1 MKTTKEFHKA
11 FFEALNKLGYDV
23 KKSMSADYY
32 AEIYKG
38 GQIMAFYLPN
48 DTIERNPFISVSEQT
63 MDEIN
68 DLARR
73 IALRCGICTEKPYN
87 EKSQKLQG
95 GAYMLSQ
102 FNDVVL
108 ACKYHP
114 MFDYVFSTF
123 RLSPENNKPMQI
135 QHYYNKASAM
145 EDYALRAGLID
156 ARKLFSETELI
167 LIHDQLVKF
176 QISPNN
182 DKTVDEFQTV
192 CRAID
197 RVEEIVPELKEREVT
212 LDFEQEFGQDMD
224 IVQQQDNFEI
234 GG

>member
-32 AEIYKG
+32 AEIYKN
-38 GQIMAFYLPN
+38 GQIVAFYLPN
-48 DTIERNPFISVSEQT
+48 DTIEKNPFISVSEQT

-73 IALRCGICTEKPYN
+73 TALRCGICTEKPYA
-87 EKSQKLQG
+87 EKNQKLQG
-95 GAYMLSQ
+95 GAYLLSQ

-108 ACKYHP
+108 ACKCHP

-135 QHYYNKASAM
+135 QHYYNKAAAM
-145 EDYALRAGLID
+145 EDYAVRAGLVD
-156 ARKLFSETELI
+156 ARKLFSETELT
-167 LIHDQLVKF
+167 LIHDQLVRF

-182 DKTVDEFQTV
+182 DKTIDEFQTV
-192 CRAID
+192 CKAID
-197 RVEEIVPELKEREVT
+197 RIEEIVPELKEREIT
-212 LDFEQEFGQDMD
+212 LDFEQEFGQDLDM
-224 IVQQQDNFEI
+224 VQQKDDFEI

>member
-135 QHYYNKASAM
+135 QHYYNKAAAM
-145 EDYALRAGLID
+145 EDYAVRAGLVD

-182 DKTVDEFQTV
+182 DKTVEEFQTV

-197 RVEEIVPELKEREVT
+197 RVEEIVPELKEREIT
-212 LDFEQEFGQDMD
+212 LDFEQEFGQDLDM
-224 IVQQQDNFEI
+224 VQQKDDIEI